1 VAVLLVLGAGGF
13 IGRSVTEAARALP
26 GLHVVGT
33 GRGQPPPGFEVESAD
48 DWLTVDLLQ
57 DPGGL
62 ASHLRRL
69 RPHVVVNC
77 VGMTTGSIPQL
88 VEANVLATARL
99 LSNLDASGVAARLV
113 HVGSAAEYGP
123 GVGVEPVAE
132 SACPRPVGPYGI
144 SKLGGSQLVMA
155 AAATGRI
162 EATVLRVFNV
172 LGRRMHESTLAGSV
186 MRRLIDARA
195 RGVDE
200 IETGPLD
207 SVRDFVDARDM
218 ASAIVAACTV
228 PHLDASVV
236 NIGSG
241 TGRTA
246 GELVRAIALRL
257 GFNGAIREQASG
269 SPRSLEVPWQVADVS
284 LARRVLAWEPIH
296 DFWSTVEFITGE
308 DTQP

>member
-1 VAVLLVLGAGGF
+1 
-13 IGRSVTEAARALP
+13 
-26 GLHVVGT
+26 
-33 GRGQPPPGFEVESAD
+33 
-48 DWLTVDLLQ
+48 
-57 DPGGL
+57 
-62 ASHLRRL
+62 
-69 RPHVVVNC
+69 
-77 VGMTTGSIPQL
+77 
-88 VEANVLATARL
+88 
-99 LSNLDASGVAARLV
+99 
-113 HVGSAAEYGP
+113 
-123 GVGVEPVAE
+123 
-132 SACPRPVGPYGI
+132 
-144 SKLGGSQLVMA
+144 
-155 AAATGRI
+155 
-162 EATVLRVFNV
+162 
-172 LGRRMHESTLAGSV
+172 